1 MKSPLPPGEREGEGR
16 SARRSVSALSPTLS
30 PGGRGSGEEFGS
42 LDEAR
47 ALLARGVTRLVS
59 FPGAGASAGPGWFQ
73 EIVERLEAEHP
84 GLAFEAVLD
93 CGDEAGAVLAALRRG
108 LRHVRFSGHPEA
120 ARRLGAIAEQLGAIL
135 ETP

>member
-1 MKSPLPPGEREGEGR
+1 MTTGVPSPLTPALSPLPRWRERGEGGTR
-16 SARRSVSALSPTLS
+16 DSGRVR
-30 PGGRGSGEEFGS
+30 GGGEFGS

-47 ALLARGVTRLVS
+47 TLLSRGVTRLVS

-93 CGDEAGAVLAALRRG
+93 CGDKAGAVLAALRRG
-108 LRHVRFSGHPEA
+108 VRHVRFSGHPEA